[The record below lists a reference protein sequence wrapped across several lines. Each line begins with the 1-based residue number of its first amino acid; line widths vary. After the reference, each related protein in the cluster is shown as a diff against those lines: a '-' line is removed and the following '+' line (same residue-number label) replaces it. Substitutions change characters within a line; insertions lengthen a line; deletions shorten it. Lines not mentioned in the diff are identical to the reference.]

1 MPLAELTLTRGSLN
15 DAKLGVLAREI
26 TELLVVHQGARP
38 DSHAARSITCFEV
51 TELAPNRIFVG
62 GEMTNES
69 RYRMTFTI
77 PEGAMDEARKASL
90 AETSTRA
97 ILAAEGTPFDE
108 QSSCR
113 VWCIFQEV
121 PDGNWASS
129 GRIYRWRDII
139 RWVVRRD
146 IAARRAARGSPASDA
161 TPFSG
166 PTGLPLHA

>member
-15 DAKLGVLAREI
+15 DVKLGHLAREI
-26 TELLVVHQGARP
+26 TDLLVVHQGARP
-38 DSHAARSITCFEV
+38 DSWAARSITWFEV
-51 TELAPNRIFVG
+51 TELAPNRVFVG

-69 RYRMTFTI
+69 RYRITFTI

-90 AETSTRA
+90 VETSTRA
-97 ILAAEGTPFDE
+97 ILAAEGSAYDD

-139 RWVVRRD
+139 RWVLRRD
-146 IAARRAARGSPASDA
+146 IAARRAGRGAPDGAA
-161 TPFSG
+161 APFPGGGS
-166 PTGLPLHA
+166 LAAHA